1 MNDASVAHGSGA
13 ERSRRGGR
21 AGKRAG
27 AASAFEQPTFRDI
40 RIRFPPTNL
49 VSEDELEAIHLASLR
64 VLSEIGV
71 EVLHDGAREI
81 MKAHGADL
89 REGSQR
95 VRFDGD
101 MLLELMAHAPSEFT
115 LHARNPEHD
124 LHFGGNSIILAQM
137 ASAPNCSDEDGGRRP
152 GNQVDFRNFL
162 KLAQMHNI
170 LMCTGGYPVE
180 PTDIHPSIRH
190 LECIRDLATLTDK
203 VFHIYS
209 LGRERN
215 TDGIE
220 IARIARGISREQL
233 EREPSCF
240 TVINTNSPLKL
251 DVPMMEGIIQMSGAG
266 QCVIVTPFTLAG
278 AMAPVTMA
286 GALVQQNAE
295 ALAGMAFTQM
305 VRKGAPVAYGGFT
318 SNVDMKSGAP
328 AFGTPEYMKAQLVGG
343 QLARRYRVP
352 YRTSNTCAANTVD
365 AQAAYES
372 VFSLWGAI
380 QGGGNFMMHGAGW
393 LEGGL
398 RCSYEKMI
406 LDIDLLQ
413 MVAEFLT
420 PLEMTE
426 DALALEAI
434 RAVGPGGHFFGTPH
448 TQERY
453 RTAFHSPILSDW
465 RNFESWQLA
474 GSPTAIQKANRVWK
488 ERLASLRE
496 AADGP
501 GHRRRARRLRRA
513 AHRRRRR
520 PDGFL
525 RFLAAWYQFAH
536 DQFPLSVSLRSTPLP
551 PRRGTGY
558 AGRSHGTHPLPSRS
572 GGEVSRRSR
581 DGEGE
586 STEKATQ
593 PSQAGH
599 N

>member
-1 MNDASVAHGSGA
+1 MRADLVSPAGHAPVARRTAHVASLALRVARSLIATQLKRQYGGVGEDRQVNRTIDTELPPEASSGS

-27 AASAFEQPTFRDI
+27 QAAGFDQPPFRDL
-40 RIRFPPTNL
+40 RIPFQPTNL
-49 VSEDELEAIHLASLR
+49 VSDDELEAIHRASLR

-71 EVLHDGAREI
+71 EVLHDEARAI
-81 MKAHGADL
+81 MKRHGADV
-89 REGSQR
+89 REGSER

-101 MLLELMAHAPSEFT
+101 MIAECIATCPPEFT
-115 LHARNPEHD
+115 LHARNPEHN
-124 LHFGGNSIILAQM
+124 LHFGGDSIILAQM
-137 ASAPNCSDEDGGRRP
+137 ASAPNCSDADNGRRP
-152 GNQVDFRNFL
+152 GNQADFRNFL

-180 PTDIHPSIRH
+180 PTDIHPSVRH
-190 LECIRDLATLTDK
+190 LECIRDLVTLTDK

-220 IARIARGISREQL
+220 IARIARGVSREQL
-233 EREPSCF
+233 EREASCF

-251 DVPMMEGIIQMSGAG
+251 DIPMMEGIIQMSGAG
-266 QCVIVTPFTLAG
+266 QCVVVTPFTLAG

-295 ALAGMAFTQM
+295 ALAGIAFTQM
-305 VRKGAPVAYGGFT
+305 VKKGAPVAYGGFT

-372 VFSLWGAI
+372 VFSLWGAV

-413 MVAEFLT
+413 MVAEFLQ
-420 PLEMTE
+420 PLDTGEE
-426 DALALEAI
+426 ALAVEAI

-465 RNFESWQLA
+465 RNFESWTEA
-474 GSPTAIQKANRVWK
+474 GSPTAMEKANRVWK
-488 ERLASLRE
+488 ERLASYEKPPMDPAIAEELDDFVE
-496 AADGP
+496 
-501 GHRRRARRLRRA
+501 RRIAE
-513 AHRRRRR
+513 
-520 PDGFL
+520 
-525 RFLAAWYQFAH
+525 
-536 DQFPLSVSLRSTPLP
+536 
-551 PRRGTGY
+551 
-558 AGRSHGTHPLPSRS
+558 
-572 GGEVSRRSR
+572 GGAPT
-581 DGEGE
+581 DF
-586 STEKATQ
+586 
-593 PSQAGH
+593 
-599 N
+599 